1 MVNKDDIVDIL
12 KKQYHDNKLS
22 HAFLLETD
30 DMEKCLKKILEFLKI
45 LNCEHSFS
53 DKCLKCNLCHL
64 IDEKELPSLVI
75 IRPDGSF
82 IRKEQILSL
91 KESFKTKPIFSKY
104 NMYIIMN
111 AECLNSSSANT
122 MLKFLEEPEEGI
134 IGFFITNNKENV
146 IETIKSRC
154 QILLDYYFESFNNED
169 INNDVIEYIKEFES
183 NKLNT
188 LFYNKNVILP
198 KIVDRNWLVSFFL
211 KMIQIYEELYKVK
224 LFNKEISNDY
234 AILSFLLEKD
244 DEYFLER
251 LNLLKKII
259 KTLDYNVNNQLVLDR
274 LVLESW

>member
-45 LNCEHSFS
+45 LNCEYGFS

-234 AILSFLLEKD
+234 AILSFLLEND
-244 DEYFLER
+244 YDYFLER